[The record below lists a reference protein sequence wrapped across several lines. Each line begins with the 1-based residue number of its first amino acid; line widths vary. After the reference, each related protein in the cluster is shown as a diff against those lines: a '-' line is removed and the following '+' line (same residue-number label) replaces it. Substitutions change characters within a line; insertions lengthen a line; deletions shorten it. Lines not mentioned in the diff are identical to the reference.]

1 MTQAFLIVVRV
12 LLMALVGWWGYKLWT
27 GTSSWTT
34 RGVSM
39 LFCAVLAW
47 QITGGTL

>member
-1 MTQAFLIVVRV
+1 MTQVFLIVVRI
-12 LLMALVGWWGYKLWT
+12 LLMALVGWWAYRLWI

-34 RGVSM
+34 RAVAT
-39 LFCAVLAW
+39 LFCVVLAW